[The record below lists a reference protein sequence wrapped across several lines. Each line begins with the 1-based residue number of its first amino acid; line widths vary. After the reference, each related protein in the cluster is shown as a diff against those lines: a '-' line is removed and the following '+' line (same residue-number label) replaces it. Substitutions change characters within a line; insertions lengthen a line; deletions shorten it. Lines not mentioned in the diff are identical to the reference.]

1 MHEAR
6 PFALFAGWIL
16 ASVFAT
22 ASVADDKPAAPA
34 KPEAKAEAKPAE
46 KDKPKAKAS
55 DKAKRT
61 PEQILAKKDKNK
73 DGALDEK
80 EFLGKKKAED
90 AAAVAKFAKRDRNG
104 DGKITKAELTSGG
117 KKAKKAKK
125 AGKAAK
131 RAKKAE
137 KKPA

>member
-1 MHEAR
+1 MSNAR
-6 PFALFAGWIL
+6 PFALFAGWML
-16 ASVFAT
+16 AVAFS
-22 ASVADDKPAAPA
+22 SVASADDTPAAPA
-34 KPEAKAEAKPAE
+34 KPEAKAEDKPAA
-46 KDKPKAKAS
+46 KAKAA
-55 DKAKRT
+55 DKAKHT
-61 PEQILAKKDKNK
+61 PEQVLAKKDKNQ

-80 EFLGKKKAED
+80 EFLGKKKAD
-90 AAAVAKFAKRDRNG
+90 DPAAVAKFAKRDKNG

-131 RAKKAE
+131 KAKKAD